1 MTYFYTI
8 YHRGFI
14 LLHRHPPWDHR
25 DPARKSKQTTKPTL
39 WPGSGGQK
47 FHPRAVQISK
57 AALPFGWLVGWS
69 LGWLIFCPPD
79 LSALSVDSAKR
90 LCAGGTRETIRE
102 TIRGIFCGAEWQ
114 DAVC

>member
-1 MTYFYTI
+1 MPQEWRGRMTYFYTI

-57 AALPFGWLVGWS
+57 AALPFGWLVGW
-69 LGWLIFCPPD
+69 LVG
-79 LSALSVDSAKR
+79 LSA
-90 LCAGGTRETIRE
+90 G
-102 TIRGIFCGAEWQ
+102 
-114 DAVC
+114 